1 MSYSPKI
8 KNLPELIQDLQKVA
22 EGKVKAKDVK
32 EKMDT
37 LDYQH
42 DSTDGFEDILDT
54 IRPFMKSLIKVDS
67 IDKNSQ
73 VKAKLMSLIGSLKE
87 EKSLVELEKIRI

>member
-1 MSYSPKI
+1 MGYNPKI
-8 KNLPELIQDLQKVA
+8 KNLPELIQDLQKIV
-22 EGKVKAKDVK
+22 EGKVKAKEVK

-42 DSTDGFEDILDT
+42 DPTDGFEDILDS

-67 IDKNSQ
+67 IEKNSE
-73 VKAKLMSLIGSLKE
+73 VKTKLTELIGCLKE
-87 EKSLVELEKIRI
+87 EKALEELERIRI